1 MKTLKKLS
9 ILMALLMTVVL
20 VLAACGP
27 KGGSTTPTK
36 GEEPQTEAQ
45 TEETTTK
52 EAEPID
58 AGYPAATLTADT
70 YSNEAINLKM
80 TVPSDWTLYTE
91 QQLADNYN
99 GNLTEPGTGDGFYEA
114 YAQMTSG
121 GNNVSII
128 VQDASGQRD
137 LIKSMGIKVFTEMAS
152 EGIQEALEGAGAT
165 DINYGLIDIDFPL
178 DDFACIGSTCSL
190 QGIPIVQKQLVFLV
204 GNYLYTITIT
214 AFDEEGANDVL
225 GFFSKIK

>member
-1 MKTLKKLS
+1 
-9 ILMALLMTVVL
+9 MALFMAVVL
-20 VLAACGP
+20 VFAACGP

-52 EAEPID
+52 EAEPVNT
-58 AGYPAATLTADT
+58 GYVAPTLTADT

-80 TVPSDWTLYTE
+80 TVPSTWTLYTE
-91 QQLADNYN
+91 QQLADEYN
-99 GNLTEPGTGDGFYEA
+99 GSLTEPGTGDAYYEA
-114 YAQMTSG
+114 FAQLTAG
-121 GNNVSII
+121 GDNVSII
-128 VQDASGQRD
+128 VQNATGQTGT
-137 LIKSMGIKVFTEMAS
+137 IKSMGIKEFTEMIS

-165 DINYGLIDIDFPL
+165 DIKYGLIDVDFPL

-190 QGIPIVQKQLVFLV
+190 MGTTIVQKQLVFLV
-204 GNYLYTITIT
+204 GDYLYTITVT
-214 AFDEEGANDVL
+214 AYDEAGANEVL